1 MIMKIKV
8 KKTKPDDSHGAIR
21 VYSKPLISS
30 SIIADPRDK
39 IFKRNKSITDKILD
53 MIRVN

>member
-1 MIMKIKV
+1 MKIKV
-8 KKTKPDDSHGAIR
+8 KKVKPDDSHGAIR
-21 VYSKPLISS
+21 VYSKPLIGS

-39 IFKRNKSITDKILD
+39 ILKKNKSIADRILD

>member
-1 MIMKIKV
+1 MKIKV
-8 KKTKPDDSHGAIR
+8 KKVKPDDSHGAIR
-21 VYSKPLISS
+21 VYSKPLIGS

-39 IFKRNKSITDKILD
+39 ILKKNKSITDRILD